1 MTQPATHPTQPFSV
15 RLAPEERARL
25 EREAAGVPLGQ
36 LIRAKAL
43 GEPLPVRLRHSGV
56 ALKDRR
62 ALATV
67 LALLG
72 QSRLANNLNQL
83 AHLAHVGALP
93 VNPETEAEIREA
105 AATVRAMRNDL
116 LVALGMKAGEPL

>member
-1 MTQPATHPTQPFSV
+1 
-15 RLAPEERARL
+15 LRL
-25 EREAAGVPLGQ
+25 EREAAGIPLGSY
-36 LIRAKAL
+36 IRAKAL
-43 GEPLPVRLRHSGV
+43 NEPPPVNLRRSGLSIKDRHS
-56 ALKDRR
+56 
-62 ALATV
+62 LAKV

-105 AATVRAMRNDL
+105 SAAVRAMRADL
-116 LVALGMKAGEPL
+116 LMALGLKAGGSP